1 MEWRVCEFVTAQ
13 SSTSREE
20 WMMGEGGGKE
30 QQVRQTRSLEM
41 HSRSRVNARGCPVLF
56 FSFLFHLSTNKK
68 HSKNYCEIANI
79 EFHPVFITES
89 Y

>member
-30 QQVRQTRSLEM
+30 QQVRQTRSLEI
-41 HSRSRVNARGCPVLF
+41 HSRSCSRARGFYFLFFFF
-56 FSFLFHLSTNKK
+56 FSFLMSH
-68 HSKNYCEIANI
+68 NI
-79 EFHPVFITES
+79 S
-89 Y
+89 